1 MQPIQTLNGWIE
13 PELTSISG
21 DRRSKPRH
29 ALQLALRYR
38 VLGEEGA
45 IGYGTTR
52 DINSGGV
59 AFDLQE
65 TLPPGARVELIIDW
79 PVALRGSVPLQL
91 VVDGRI
97 AWCGNGVAAIR
108 TSRCQFC
115 QRAKIMTAGGSE
127 LP

>member
-1 MQPIQTLNGWIE
+1 VQPLQTLNGWIE

-21 DRRSKPRH
+21 DRRKRPRH

-38 VLGEEGA
+38 VLGEEGEM
-45 IGYGTTR
+45 GCGTTR
-52 DINSGGV
+52 DLSCGGV

-65 TLPPGARVELIIDW
+65 SLQPGARVELTIEW

-97 AWCGNGVAAIR
+97 AWCANGVAAIR
-108 TSRCQFC
+108 TSRCQFR
-115 QRAKIMTAGGSE
+115 QRAKIMTVGGSE